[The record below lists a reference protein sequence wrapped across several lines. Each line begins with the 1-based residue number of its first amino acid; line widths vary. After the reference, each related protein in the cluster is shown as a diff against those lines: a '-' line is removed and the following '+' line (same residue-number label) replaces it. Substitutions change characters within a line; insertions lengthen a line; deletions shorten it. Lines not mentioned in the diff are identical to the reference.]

1 VRSGEG
7 QTRHVYLVSAAYSL
21 LMRALHQNRPQD
33 WARRT
38 LTTIGEACRA
48 VKAET
53 LEQVV
58 DWIVAKLTV
67 DHWSIPDIKA
77 VLVYS

>member
-1 VRSGEG
+1 MRSLQQG
-7 QTRHVYLVSAAYSL
+7 
-21 LMRALHQNRPQD
+21 RAQD

-48 VKAET
+48 VKTET
-53 LEQVV
+53 WARMIDWVV
-58 DWIVAKLTV
+58 DKLTV
-67 DHWSIPDIKA
+67 DHWSVPDIKA